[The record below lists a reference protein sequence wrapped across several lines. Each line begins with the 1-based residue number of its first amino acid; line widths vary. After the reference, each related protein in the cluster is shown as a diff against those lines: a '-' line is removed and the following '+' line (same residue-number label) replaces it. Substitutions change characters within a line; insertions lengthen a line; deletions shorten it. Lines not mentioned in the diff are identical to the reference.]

1 MSKQPPTCM
10 EEPGKVRRGAQRFEI
25 EVERE
30 YQDGLRRMEEEP
42 RSSIGSM
49 EHLERERLSR
59 WLAVEPRV
67 VQERVVPEVD
77 QTSFH
82 EETWRILN
90 EVDVADVAA
99 GAFAAA
105 TGGIAADDRSYLGTA
120 SQLQSSMINLDSRHI
135 EVDRG
140 IPYCKEL
147 RGVVDNGACLGSF
160 P

>member
-1 MSKQPPTCM
+1 
-10 EEPGKVRRGAQRFEI
+10 
-25 EVERE
+25 
-30 YQDGLRRMEEEP
+30 
-42 RSSIGSM
+42 M
-49 EHLERERLSR
+49 EHQGRERLSH
-59 WLAVEPRV
+59 WLAVGPKV
-67 VQERVVPEVD
+67 VQGRVVPEVD

-105 TGGIAADDRSYLGTA
+105 TGGIAADDQSYLGTA
-120 SQLQSSMINLDSRHI
+120 SQLRPRSLDEDSRHI

-147 RGVVDNGACLGSF
+147 QGVADNGACLGSF

>member
-1 MSKQPPTCM
+1 M
-10 EEPGKVRRGAQRFEI
+10 
-25 EVERE
+25 
-30 YQDGLRRMEEEP
+30 
-42 RSSIGSM
+42 
-49 EHLERERLSR
+49 
-59 WLAVEPRV
+59 AVGPKV
-67 VQERVVPEVD
+67 VQETVAPEVD

-120 SQLQSSMINLDSRHI
+120 SQLQSRITNLDSRHI
-135 EVDRG
+135 EVDLG
-140 IPYCKEL
+140 IPCCMVL

-160 P
+160 Q